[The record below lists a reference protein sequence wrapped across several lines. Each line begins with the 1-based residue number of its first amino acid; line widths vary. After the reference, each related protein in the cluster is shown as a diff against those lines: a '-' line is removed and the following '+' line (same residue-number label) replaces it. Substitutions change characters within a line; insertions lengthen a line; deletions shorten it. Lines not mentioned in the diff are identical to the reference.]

1 MPKCPYYGYNGE
13 FKLIKA
19 WKSRFYDAIMLQR
32 LKCGGTF
39 NHYYGISPRIGRVS
53 EFVIRISPR
62 VRKSI
67 NINLEVYG

>member
-1 MPKCPYYGYNGE
+1 MPRCPCCGYEDE
-13 FKLIKA
+13 FKLIKMEEF
-19 WKSRFYDAIMLQR
+19 KFYGIMLLQC

-39 NHYYGISPRIGRVS
+39 NHYYGISPRTDRVP

-67 NINLEVYG
+67 NKILI

>member
-1 MPKCPYYGYNGE
+1 MLRCPYYGYNGE

-39 NHYYGISPRIGRVS
+39 NHYYGVSSRTDRVP
-53 EFVIRISPR
+53 EFVIRVGPR

-67 NINLEVYG
+67 NKILI